1 MRHAYSPDYPG
12 MVSGPPEPGQTPSG
26 TEQPAAGWAQPPGW
40 GQAGPGQVQAGASPY
55 VAEEV
60 SGPVFP
66 GQSPG
71 AWLARADLV
80 ANGSFEEWDD
90 GVPSGW
96 DGTNV
101 WPEEAKIHT
110 GRSAVRLG
118 SPSEPGAH
126 ATLAQVMQVVT
137 GTVYQLTFSALGTGD
152 VPRPVEVIWLDV
164 KGQPLGEAGPP
175 MLLPPVVLPQFAQ
188 YSRVIGPAPVATRF
202 VQVRFSKT
210 GSGYLVLDDVSLFRL
225 Y

>member
-1 MRHAYSPDYPG
+1 M
-12 MVSGPPEPGQTPSG
+12 
-26 TEQPAAGWAQPPGW
+26 AQ
-40 GQAGPGQVQAGASPY
+40 
-55 VAEEV
+55 EV

-80 ANGSFEEWDD
+80 TNGSFEEWTDN
-90 GVPSGW
+90 VPAGW

-101 WPEEAKIHT
+101 WPEEAKVHT
-110 GRSAVRLG
+110 GRNAVRLG
-118 SPSEPGAH
+118 SPSEPGAP

-137 GTVYQLTFSALGTGD
+137 GTVYHLTFSALGTGD
-152 VPRPVEVIWLDV
+152 VPRRVEVMWLNV
-164 KGQPLGEAGPP
+164 EGQLLGEAGPP

-188 YSRVIGPAPVATRF
+188 YNRIIGPAPVAARF